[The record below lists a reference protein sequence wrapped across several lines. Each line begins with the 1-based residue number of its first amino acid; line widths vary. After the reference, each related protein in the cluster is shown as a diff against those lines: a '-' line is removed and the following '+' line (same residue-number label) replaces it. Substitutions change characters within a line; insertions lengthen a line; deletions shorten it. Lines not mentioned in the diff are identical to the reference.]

1 MNILILGIGNILF
14 ADEGMGA
21 HMTHYIDEKY
31 NFSSDE
37 HRVEIMDG
45 GTLAQGLIPYIVKYD
60 YVILIDCIEAD
71 GGKPGDVYFFDFDKI
86 PKGIKWDGSA
96 HEVEM
101 LQTLQMMDMHGDRPE
116 TKILGLIPKRLFTE
130 DTTFDLSDEVLNAV
144 DVMENTIKKHLE
156 KMNIKVTVK
165 NENVK
170 MTEIANISFKRD
182 MINGTTL

>member
-31 NFSSDE
+31 NFSSKE

-45 GTLAQGLIPYIVKYD
+45 GTLAEALIPHIVKYN
-60 YVILIDCIEAD
+60 YVILIDCIDAD
-71 GGKPGDVYFFDFDKI
+71 NGAPGDVYFFDFDKI
-86 PKGIKWDGSA
+86 PSGIKWDGSA

-116 TKILGLIPKRLFTE
+116 TKIVGLIPKRLYSE
-130 DTTFDLSDEVLNAV
+130 DTTFDMSSEVLESV
-144 DVMENTIKKHLE
+144 DLIEKIVTKHLT
-156 KMNIKVTVK
+156 KLGIDVSVK
-165 NENVK
+165 NHDVQ
-170 MTEIANISFKRD
+170 MTDIANISFKRE

>member
-31 NFSSDE
+31 NFESSE
-37 HRVEIMDG
+37 HKVEIMDG

-71 GGKPGDVYFFDFDKI
+71 GGEPGDVYFFDFDNI

-101 LQTLQMMDMHGDRPE
+101 LQTLQMMEMHGDRPE
-116 TKILGLIPKRLFTE
+116 TKILGLIPKRLYTE
-130 DTTFDLSDEVLNAV
+130 ETTFELSTEILGSVDL
-144 DVMENTIKKHLE
+144 MENIITKHLT
-156 KMNIKVTVK
+156 KMGINVLVK
-165 NENVK
+165 KENVL
-170 MTEIANISFKRD
+170 MPEIANISFKRD